1 MSGLELALVVAAVV
15 WLSLLT
21 FVILLLVRQ
30 IGLITVRLD
39 RERDDARPVSDG
51 LEMGSEVPAQVAELI
66 EPGEAESPAFVL
78 VLAAICNPCR
88 DLLEGLDGFAP
99 RSPIVALV
107 SGPEAPARALAET
120 IPPYITAVRDPE
132 ARPRHPRPR
141 DRHDAVRVRGA
152 RQPRRRQ
159 GRAARRRP
167 FHPLRPRGGN
177 RDDDGAVEGSGC
189 PCPIR
194 RRVSGKTRSWTCSSG
209 VGSSRSRAQP

>member
-132 ARPRHPRPR
+132 A
-141 DRHDAVRVRGA
+141 DRAIRALEIGTTPFVFEVRANRVAAKAALRGA
-152 RQPRRRQ
+152 DHFIRFVRE
-159 GRAARRRP
+159 AETVTTTE
-167 FHPLRPRGGN
+167 LWRGVDVHV
-177 RDDDGAVEGSGC
+177 RSGD
-189 PCPIR
+189 
-194 RRVSGKTRSWTCSSG
+194 
-209 VGSSRSRAQP
+209 A